1 MVLGINVKGCQYSI
15 SCMYSGFALF
25 RYEILRIWNQE
36 LGELYKKQHDSAF
49 EDFINR
55 DKLEPFKKFINYQE
69 RNIMGE
75 KIKNILDN
83 YDKPY
88 NEGMRIFAFHFD
100 CDGEINP
107 EECVLL
113 LKSFGRIDPEKFVK
127 SEDNEFLRESYD
139 IWLEML
145 TFAIENNESIIF
157 G

>member
-1 MVLGINVKGCQYSI
+1 MVLDVFVEGCDDSFGCQYS
-15 SCMYSGFALF
+15 GFGKF
-25 RYEILRIWNQE
+25 RCEIIRGWNEE
-36 LGELYKKQHDSAF
+36 LGKLYEKKYRFLWDRNTSFFIPIMFMASKSKELD
-49 EDFINR
+49 
-55 DKLEPFKKFINYQE
+55 
-69 RNIMGE
+69 GE
-75 KIKNILDN
+75 MAKILDE

-88 NEGMRIFAFHFD
+88 NEGMRLFAFHSD